1 MSGTL
6 VSSDKPSYNVAD
18 QARMAAAVNYFAWQ
32 ARLVKPELGQ
42 RVVEVGCGT
51 GNFTRQLLDR
61 EAVLTLDS
69 DADCIAENGRRFRDR
84 GNVRAGICNASEL
97 STFDEARNFQADSVV
112 CLNVLEH
119 IEDDRQALAG
129 MASLLPTGGV
139 IVLIVPAFRSLYGP
153 IDHNLGHYRR
163 YDRRSIKN
171 LARDCELKVA
181 TIRYMNLVG
190 FFGWWLNARI
200 LKREAQSELQISFF
214 DRWIV
219 PVASRLE
226 GLLAP
231 PFGQSLFVV
240 LKKP

>member
-6 VSSDKPSYNVAD
+6 ASSGTPSYNVAD

-32 ARLVKPELGQ
+32 ARLVKPQLGQ

-69 DADCIAENGRRFRDR
+69 DADCIAENSRRFRDR
-84 GNVRAGICNASEL
+84 GNVRAGICDASEL
-97 STFDEARNFQADSVV
+97 STFDEARNFRADSVV

-119 IEDDRQALAG
+119 IEDDRRALGG
-129 MASLLPTGGV
+129 MASLLPARGV
-139 IVLIVPAFRSLYGP
+139 IVLIVPAFRALYGP
-153 IDHNLGHYRR
+153 IDRNLGHYRR
-163 YDRRSIKN
+163 YDRRSITT
-171 LARDCELKVA
+171 LARDCDLKIA
-181 TIRYMNLVG
+181 TIRYMNFVG

-200 LKREAQSELQISFF
+200 LKRETQSESQIWFF
-214 DRWIV
+214 DRWVV
-219 PVASRLE
+219 PALSRLE
-226 GLLAP
+226 AALPP

-240 LKKP
+240 LRKP